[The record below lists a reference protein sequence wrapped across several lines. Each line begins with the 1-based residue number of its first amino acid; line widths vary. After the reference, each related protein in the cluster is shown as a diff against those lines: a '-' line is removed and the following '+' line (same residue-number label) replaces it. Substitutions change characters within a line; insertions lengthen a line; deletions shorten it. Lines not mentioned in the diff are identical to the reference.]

1 LKLFENYDAFMVTG
15 QQHKTTCNRE
25 GILPMSIGFSGLA
38 TPCCIQPVT
47 IEVSP
52 THPLIQLA
60 QVIPWQALADM
71 VLPDLKRTTTKGKW
85 WLGRK
90 LTLRIHLGACLLQ
103 GLYTLTDRQVEWAI
117 RDNAAYQ
124 LFCGR
129 GLVDLW
135 HAPDHTKIEEFR
147 SRLSPE
153 TQRQVANA
161 VAVWATQLGFADP
174 SAMDIDSTV
183 QEANIAYP
191 SDAHLMVKMTF
202 LVQKVWMY
210 MKQNM
215 ASFAEFIPCVDVK
228 AVKAK
233 ARAYLF
239 RARKDPEHTQTTFEE
254 LWHEAFMQIHPV
266 KKSFDVLLDS
276 DIHRMPWN
284 IRRALEQ
291 VNKHCA
297 TLFLQVASF
306 LCRGVV
312 VPDKVLSFHAQAVSC
327 FNKGKAAHK
336 LEFGRAFQ
344 LGRIGGNFL
353 VVGACTS
360 TRMEAK
366 ASVCPMIEAHQ
377 GLFGQGV
384 LQSFGTDK
392 GYYSQTNHDYLCT
405 VTGLKEFGLQ
415 QPGLDMRSL
424 AESEA
429 KVRTR
434 LADRRA
440 GIEPL
445 IGHAKQGG
453 QLGQSRMKTDDATLA
468 AGYSAIGGFNLRQ
481 LIRHLL
487 GKDIKPIGKVV

>member
-1 LKLFENYDAFMVTG
+1 LFENYDVFLGTG
-15 QQHKTTCNRE
+15 PQHKTTCNRE
-25 GILPMSIGFSGLA
+25 GILPMSIGFSGLD
-38 TPCCIQPVT
+38 TPCCLQPVT

-60 QVIPWQALADM
+60 HVIPWQALADM
-71 VLPDLKRTTTKGKW
+71 VLPDLQCTTTKGKW

-90 LTLRIHLGACLLQ
+90 LTLRIHLGVLLLQ
-103 GLYTLTDRQVEWAI
+103 WLYNLTDRQVEWAVK
-117 RDNAAYQ
+117 DNAAYQ

-129 GLVDLW
+129 GLVAPW

-147 SRLSPE
+147 SRLSPA
-153 TQRQVANA
+153 TQRQMANV
-161 VAVWATQLGFADP
+161 VAVWATELGFADP
-174 SAMDIDSTV
+174 AAMDIDSTI

-191 SDAHLMVKMTF
+191 SDAHLMVKMVL
-202 LVQKVWMY
+202 LVQKVWTY

-215 ASFAEFIPCVDVK
+215 AFFADFLPCVDVK

-239 RARKDPEHTQTTFEE
+239 RDRQDTAHAQTLLQA
-254 LWHEAFMQIHPV
+254 LWHEAFTQIHHV
-266 KKSFDVLLDS
+266 RKYFDVLLDY

-291 VNKHCA
+291 VNKHCSN
-297 TLFLQVASF
+297 LFLHVASF
-306 LCRGVV
+306 LCRGAV
-312 VPDKVLSFHAQAVSC
+312 VPDKALSFHAQAVSC
-327 FNKGKAAHK
+327 FNKGKAAHR
-336 LEFGRAFQ
+336 LEFGRTFQ

-360 TRMEAK
+360 IRMEDK

-392 GYYSQTNHDYLCT
+392 GYYSQANHDYLGA

-415 QPGLDMRSL
+415 QPGLDIRSL
-424 AESEA
+424 AEREA
-429 KVRTR
+429 EVRAR

-487 GKDIKPIGKVV
+487 GKDIKSMG